1 MLSRI
6 ATSSTAASKAVV
18 STATRAFS
26 AAPAH
31 ESLYS
36 PERIEPQQ
44 APSLL
49 EIGTRTIYDSD
60 HDQYRTSC
68 RNFYETKCKPFHKEW
83 EKNGEVPRE
92 LWTDAGAN
100 GMLAVTVPE
109 EYGGMGLDI
118 LYSSINWQEQS
129 YSFCTGP
136 GWALHSEIVAPYLV
150 NYGTEELKQQYL
162 PKMVSGECIT
172 AIAMTEPGA
181 GSDLQAMR
189 TNAVKDGDDYI
200 INGSKTFIT
209 NGWLSDMVIICA
221 KTDPA
226 LGAKGISLFAV
237 DTKTPGFVKGSKLKK
252 IGMHAQDTAE
262 LFFEDMRVPKSA
274 LLGEEGKGFIYLMKE
289 LPQERLLIG
298 DMGISAAE
306 ACYEVTRKY
315 VNERK
320 AFGSSLSKLQTI
332 RHKLAEIKTE
342 CVIGRTFTDKCL
354 QLHAAG
360 KLDGGTASMNKYAM
374 TDLQCKVAD
383 DCVQMHGGWG
393 FMKDY
398 DVANAYCDGR
408 VQRIYGGANEIMK
421 ELIARSI

>member
-1 MLSRI
+1 MISRI
-6 ATSSTAASKAVV
+6 ANTSVRRVAAASNKNA
-18 STATRAFS
+18 ARAFS
-26 AAPAH
+26 DNFNPD
-31 ESLYS
+31 
-36 PERIEPQQ
+36 RIEPQQ
-44 APSLL
+44 AENMLQ
-49 EIGTRTIYDSD
+49 IGTRPIYDAD

-83 EKNGEVPRE
+83 EAAGEVPRE
-92 LWTDAGAN
+92 LWTDAGAE
-100 GMLAVTVPE
+100 GMLSCTVPE

-129 YSFCTGP
+129 YSYCTGP

-150 NYGTEELKQQYL
+150 NYGTEEQKNHYL
-162 PKMVSGECIT
+162 PQMVSGECIT

-181 GSDLQAMR
+181 GSDLQGMR
-189 TNAVKDGDDYI
+189 TTAIADGDDYI
-200 INGSKTFIT
+200 VNGSKTFIT

-221 KTDPA
+221 KTNPE
-226 LGAKGISLFAV
+226 LGAKGISLFVV
-237 DTKTPGFVKGSKLKK
+237 DTKTAGFVKGSKLKK

-262 LFFEDMRVPKSA
+262 LFFEDMRIPKTA

-289 LPQERLLIG
+289 LPQERLLIA
-298 DMGISAAE
+298 DMGIAAAE
-306 ACYEVTRKY
+306 ACYETTRAY

-320 AFGSSLSKLQTI
+320 AFGKPLSKLQTI
-332 RHKLAEIKTE
+332 QHKLAEMKTDI
-342 CVIGRTFTDKCL
+342 VIGRTFTDKCL

-360 KLDGGTASMNKYAM
+360 KLDGQTASMAKYWL
-374 TDLQCKVAD
+374 TDLQCKVAT

-393 FMKDY
+393 FMADY
-398 DVANAYCDGR
+398 DVGRAYCDGR